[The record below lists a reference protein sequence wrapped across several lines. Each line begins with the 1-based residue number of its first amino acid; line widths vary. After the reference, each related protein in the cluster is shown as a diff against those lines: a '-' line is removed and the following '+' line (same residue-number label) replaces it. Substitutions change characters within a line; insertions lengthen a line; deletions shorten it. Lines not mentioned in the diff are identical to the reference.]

1 MIVPLTGEDG
11 PVGTSISNAARL
23 ALLDTGNQSIDL
35 KVYDSTQ
42 GGAAAVAARAIADGN
57 KLILGPLLAEDV
69 RAAAPVAR
77 SARVPL
83 IAFSN
88 DENVAGD
95 GVYLLGFTP
104 RQSISRVV
112 QYARSRGAQRYG
124 ALVPSGVYGER
135 AAQALTASLQASGG
149 VLGAIESFGRSSAGV
164 RTAVNALNSKGR
176 FDAILIADS
185 SRIAAQAGQG
195 IKAEAHLLGTEL
207 WANDRTIGT
216 NARLRGG
223 WYAAAPDARFDQL
236 VTRYRARYGK
246 IPYRLGSLG
255 YDAVLLTVR
264 ASRSWQGGGA
274 FPQRVLTEREGFV
287 GVDGIFR
294 FGRDGI
300 AERSL
305 EVREITA
312 AGTKVVS
319 PAAIAFAN

>member
-1 MIVPLTGEDG
+1 M
-11 PVGTSISNAARL
+11 
-23 ALLDTGNQSIDL
+23 
-35 KVYDSTQ
+35 
-42 GGAAAVAARAIADGN
+42 
-57 KLILGPLLAEDV
+57 
-69 RAAAPVAR
+69 
-77 SARVPL
+77 
-83 IAFSN
+83 
-88 DENVAGD
+88 
-95 GVYLLGFTP
+95 
-104 RQSISRVV
+104 
-112 QYARSRGAQRYG
+112 
-124 ALVPSGVYGER
+124 PSGVYGER

-195 IKAEAHLLGTEL
+195 IKAGAHLLGTEL

-287 GVDGIFR
+287 GVDGIFVSDETASLNGLSKS
-294 FGRDGI
+294 GRLLPPAQRSCHPRRSPSRTNASFTVKKGSSSRWE
-300 AERSL
+300 ANVMERSDHPFAIGVVAGL
-305 EVREITA
+305 TFLQASIA
-312 AGTKVVS
+312 APRAGFS
-319 PAAIAFAN
+319 PIA